1 MVHDSGRCLGWASKS
16 LLPQTILGFCYK
28 TVFCKEKVTNS
39 PAGKR
44 GRGEQRNV
52 PNIILSIVCTGPAF
66 LDSIGYS
73 PEAGARSCCSK
84 CRIRKGAGAA
94 GVHGLLKGEQNP
106 QGDSGRALGS
116 FIFCVGRG
124 TKALNSKCWCQEL
137 AGQEVLHSLS
147 APALCCIPWVTLVT
161 HHPKAVPSPSSMP
174 SRNNKSRNK
183 QAGV

>member
-1 MVHDSGRCLGWASKS
+1 MGSKS

-66 LDSIGYS
+66 PDSTGYS

-94 GVHGLLKGEQNP
+94 GVHGHYSCSKE
-106 QGDSGRALGS
+106 SKAHREILGS

-147 APALCCIPWVTLVT
+147 APALCCIP
-161 HHPKAVPSPSSMP
+161 
-174 SRNNKSRNK
+174 
-183 QAGV
+183 